1 MFNGP
6 HPPGGG
12 NHHQMLPDL
21 SESAQQPKNL
31 RVAKLHRTPLFGK
44 MQRIWCALSPFCL
57 RSNNPVCDFD
67 SLEQIQNVRFG
78 SPLQL
83 IISIDLHRCFGVGNK
98 PERTEDA
105 LALPGQFIVADV
117 RSRHE
122 MLQGSVWKAVLA
134 GQTGKSS
141 FLALDFQP

>member
-1 MFNGP
+1 
-6 HPPGGG
+6 
-12 NHHQMLPDL
+12 MLPDL
-21 SESAQQPKNL
+21 NQSAQQSENL
-31 RVAKLHRTPLFGK
+31 RTAKLHRTPLFGK
-44 MQRIWCALSPFCL
+44 MQRNWCALSPFCL

-67 SLEQIQNVRFG
+67 SLEQIQNVCFG
-78 SPLQL
+78 SPLQFGVT
-83 IISIDLHRCFGVGNK
+83 IDLRRCLSVGNK

>member
-1 MFNGP
+1 MFNSS

-12 NHHQMLPDL
+12 NHYQMLPDL
-21 SESAQQPKNL
+21 SEPAQQSENL

-44 MQRIWCALSPFCL
+44 MQRNWCALSPFCL

-83 IISIDLHRCFGVGNK
+83 IISIDC
-98 PERTEDA
+98 TAA
-105 LALPGQFIVADV
+105 L
-117 RSRHE
+117 R
-122 MLQGSVWKAVLA
+122 
-134 GQTGKSS
+134 
-141 FLALDFQP
+141 